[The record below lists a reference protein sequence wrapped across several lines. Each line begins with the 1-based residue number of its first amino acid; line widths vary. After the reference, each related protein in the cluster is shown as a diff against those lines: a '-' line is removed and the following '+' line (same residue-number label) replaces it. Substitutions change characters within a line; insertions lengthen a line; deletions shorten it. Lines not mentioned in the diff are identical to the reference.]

1 MWGTGAPIELLP
13 TEVARSSDSSFRDL
27 VAALQLQGV
36 ARILDV
42 GAGGFLGETTTIH
55 LLDLFPDAQITA
67 VELDAERADALKE
80 KFGDRMEVVA
90 GDIEEYAPPE
100 PFDLVVIDLDSQ
112 RVPLVFDRLLE

>member
-1 MWGTGAPIELLP
+1 MLGTHAVASLTRPMSVTTRASELRP
-13 TEVARSSDSSFRDL
+13 RDVPRNSDSSFRDL

-80 KFGDRMEVVA
+80 KCGDRM
-90 GDIEEYAPPE
+90 
-100 PFDLVVIDLDSQ
+100 
-112 RVPLVFDRLLE
+112 